1 MARIFVCTYL
11 DFAIEVDPDTGMFYA
26 PGMQLERTSMAPL
39 KAAIRDES
47 KARSI
52 FKPFLLVERDNPG
65 KIYAKCVNRDGRG
78 YRQESGRYISNYE
91 MKGLAVVPDTYMEDA
106 KDAIVAWELAMA
118 WADKARERANELRAQ
133 ITAGYPSLGAENP

>member
-26 PGMQLERTSMAPL
+26 PGMQLERTSMVPL

-47 KARSI
+47 KARNI
-52 FKPFLLVERDNPG
+52 FKPFLLVERGNPG

-78 YRQESGRYISNYE
+78 YRQESGRYVSKYE

-106 KDAIVAWELAMA
+106 KAAIVAWEWARAQAGKAM
-118 WADKARERANELRAQ
+118 ERANELRNL
-133 ITAGYPSLGAENP
+133 ITAGYPSLGAEQS